1 MTLRDPETPPATED
15 PKQKIVSDDV
25 SAGPQLMLI
34 RSDQAH
40 GAPSEPEAPDENV
53 PAQAASPAPDE
64 NDGPL
69 ILSLYGR
76 EQSNWPL
83 GLAIVAAFI
92 FHGALGTAT
101 HRIAVPKK
109 MEERVKMEMYKPP
122 PPPPPPPKEEPK
134 QEEKKEE
141 PKKKKKKKK
150 KPKPKPKE
158 APPPPPPSNQE
169 PPPEPAKKPPRV
181 VTGISMKSTT
191 KGKSGFKVRVG
202 NTAYGDPDKEEFVRA
217 EDVRAYS
224 GGSRDFKPVRTA
236 QLSRSASVRAKP
248 KKPRYPRQVLE
259 EGIEGRVLLEVEVT
273 RQGTTRKVKVLK
285 RLHPLL
291 DKLSVRYVKKMKWR
305 PAIQE
310 GKKVDSKVKYSVK
323 WELDDI

>member
-1 MTLRDPETPPATED
+1 MTLQDPEN
-15 PKQKIVSDDV
+15 PKPSEEPT
-25 SAGPQLMLI
+25 GPSEKESGSGPNLKLI
-34 RSDQAH
+34 RSDDP
-40 GAPSEPEAPDENV
+40 APVQESVQPTSPQPEESDPRSE
-53 PAQAASPAPDE
+53 ASP
-64 NDGPL
+64 L
-69 ILSLYGR
+69 VLTLYNK

-101 HRIAVPKK
+101 HSIAVPKK

-122 PPPPPPPKEEPK
+122 PPPPPPPPKEEPK
-134 QEEKKEE
+134 KEEKKEE

-150 KPKPKPKE
+150 KPKPKPKPKE
-158 APPPPPPSNQE
+158 APPPPPSNQE

-217 EDVRAYS
+217 EDVRGYS

-236 QLSRSASVRAKP
+236 QLSRAASVRKKP
-248 KKPRYPRQVLE
+248 TKPRYPRQVVD
-259 EGIEGRVLLEVEVT
+259 EGIEGRVLLEVEIT
-273 RQGTTRKVKVLK
+273 RKGTTRNVKILK
-285 RLHPLL
+285 RLHPQL
-291 DKLSVRYVKKMKWR
+291 DKLSVKYAKKIKWK
-305 PAIQE
+305 PAIKD
-310 GKKVDSKVKYSVK
+310 GKKVDSKRKYTVK